1 MIMFFNRLFQKLDD
15 LAVDLNEFYVILW
28 GIYSLPTIPRL
39 GRRLQLVR
47 FCRGKLA
54 RGRDYCQ
61 LLMRITQDSFLPFL
75 TRYQFR
81 FWLEFL
87 AFVI

>member
-1 MIMFFNRLFQKLDD
+1 MFLNRLSQKLDG
-15 LAVDLNEFYVILW
+15 LAVDLNEFCLILW

-39 GRRLQLVR
+39 GRGLQQLR
-47 FCRGKLA
+47 FCRVKLA

-75 TRYQFR
+75 MRYLFR

-87 AFVI
+87 AFDI